1 MTSVRSVADD
11 GPQPSRFVAEIAGGD
26 AQVTHRAGRPPRP
39 LSVPGLVAR
48 LRSTAVDRAAPP
60 QLRAAATRRLAV
72 LAGAAD
78 AAGRPLVPAADPSSW
93 WGVREPTHAP
103 EAVRPADE
111 PVALSGSQ
119 LTALGRCPLRWFLG
133 HEARGD
139 VAHTTALGF
148 GSLVHALADGVARAE
163 VPARLD
169 ALEQLLAPVWPELG
183 YEAQWQAA
191 AESADASA
199 ALAAFLRWHGGRSGR
214 TLVASEH
221 DFDLEVPAGEDRV
234 RLRGSFDRVEVDDGG
249 QVHVVDLKTQKT
261 VTARAE
267 LALHPQ
273 LGVYQLAAA
282 TGALDSVPDEVRTRT
297 GLPPAGTPA
306 PVAGAELVQLRARSS
321 SGDAKVQGQ
330 APLAPGDDW
339 VTERL
344 QAAVA
349 VVRGEAFHPLRGSQ
363 CRTCTFRSLCPAD
376 DEGGQVLP

>member
-1 MTSVRSVADD
+1 M
-11 GPQPSRFVAEIAGGD
+11 
-26 AQVTHRAGRPPRP
+26 
-39 LSVPGLVAR
+39 
-48 LRSTAVDRAAPP
+48 DRAAPP

-249 QVHVVDLKTQKT
+249 QVHVVDLKTQQEPSPRVPSSPCT
-261 VTARAE
+261 PSSASTSSPPRRVPWTRCPTRSAPAPGSRPPAPRRRSPAPSSCSCGPAPAPATRRSRDRHRSRRATTGS
-267 LALHPQ
+267 PNGCRRQ
-273 LGVYQLAAA
+273 LPSCAVRRSTRCAAA
-282 TGALDSVPDEVRTRT
+282 SA
-297 GLPPAGTPA
+297 APA
-306 PVAGAELVQLRARSS
+306 P
-321 SGDAKVQGQ
+321 
-330 APLAPGDDW
+330 
-339 VTERL
+339 
-344 QAAVA
+344 
-349 VVRGEAFHPLRGSQ
+349 
-363 CRTCTFRSLCPAD
+363 FRSLCPAD

>member
-1 MTSVRSVADD
+1 M
-11 GPQPSRFVAEIAGGD
+11 
-26 AQVTHRAGRPPRP
+26 
-39 LSVPGLVAR
+39 
-48 LRSTAVDRAAPP
+48 
-60 QLRAAATRRLAV
+60 
-72 LAGAAD
+72 
-78 AAGRPLVPAADPSSW
+78 
-93 WGVREPTHAP
+93 
-103 EAVRPADE
+103 
-111 PVALSGSQ
+111 
-119 LTALGRCPLRWFLG
+119 RWFLG

-306 PVAGAELVQLRARSS
+306 RGRRRRARAAAGPLQLRRREGPGTGTARA
-321 SGDAKVQGQ
+321 GR
-330 APLAPGDDW
+330 
-339 VTERL
+339 RL
-344 QAAVA
+344 GHRTAA
-349 VVRGEAFHPLRGSQ
+349 GGS
-363 CRTCTFRSLCPAD
+363 CRRAR
-376 DEGGQVLP
+376 